1 MSRITFIIAM
11 ALAIGLSV
19 PLQATPHPWAHL
31 SLPQQAE
38 AIKEA
43 IDKLQAKDHD
53 EIIDLAGLLHQ
64 IGQKLEDHSIMAEA
78 IRQQAWA
85 YGKKQDLTKSARYY
99 FELEQLYRQLNN
111 NGGLGKAYFNIG
123 KLFARAHEY
132 DEALRYY
139 ALAKDHYAAA
149 GLDDK
154 VSMALYQMGWC
165 HLDKQQPDVATGLLK
180 EALKTCSEQNKKQ
193 KSEIYNLL
201 GWTAKDMG
209 DHHTARHYYRQSLQ
223 PLDDS
228 DKWAKKRAIAMNN
241 IGESFL
247 LEGHHDS
254 AAIYLQKALE
264 MKAILKDPEFSL
276 STMVSLAEMDYQR
289 GLYIKAV
296 ARLEAGLKDVDPT
309 NLSNQINEA
318 LALLT
323 TIAQDQKVNISFPGT
338 LLQLGMQQQRQQF
351 LALQKLKGELD
362 KFSIKA
368 GQDLYT
374 HEMESQKL
382 EASLVSQRHQK
393 YRWSTASAFLLCVAL
408 IGFIYARIQKKYK
421 TRAEKDKKEFVNEQ
435 MKNYD
440 QRILQMLIVKAEYE
454 EIKSK
459 LKRDFGLG
467 DVDFPGQADG

>member
-1 MSRITFIIAM
+1 MSRISLIIAM
-11 ALAIGLSV
+11 ALAIGLST
-19 PLQATPHPWAHL
+19 PLKATPHPWAHL
-31 SLPQQAE
+31 SLSQQAE
-38 AIKEA
+38 AIQDA
-43 IDKLQAKDHD
+43 INKLQAKDHD
-53 EIIDLAGLLHQ
+53 EIIDLAGLLYQ
-64 IGQKLEDHSIMAEA
+64 IGQTLEVDSIIAEA

-99 FELEQLYRQLNN
+99 FELEQLYRQLNDK
-111 NGGLGKAYFNIG
+111 GGLGKAYFNIG

-139 ALAKDHYAAA
+139 VLAKDHYAAA
-149 GLDDK
+149 SLDDK
-154 VSMALYQMGWC
+154 VSLALYQMSWS
-165 HLDKQQPDVATGLLK
+165 HLYKQQPDVATRLLK

-201 GWTAKDMG
+201 GWASKDMG
-209 DHHTARHYYRQSLQ
+209 EYDTARYYYRHSLL

-247 LEGHHDS
+247 LEGQYDS
-254 AAIYLQKALE
+254 AAIYLQKALD
-264 MKAILKDPEFSL
+264 MKAKLNDPEFSL
-276 STMVSLAEMDYQR
+276 STMVSLAEMDYRR
-289 GLYIKAV
+289 GQHIEAV
-296 ARLEAGLKDVDPT
+296 ARLEQGLKAVGPA
-309 NLSNQINEA
+309 NLSQQINDA
-318 LALLT
+318 LKLLT
-323 TIAQDQKVNISFPGT
+323 TIAEEQKKNISLPST
-338 LLQLGMQQQRQQF
+338 LLQLGMQHQRQQF
-351 LALQKLKGELD
+351 LALKKLKGDLD

-368 GQDLYT
+368 GKDLYT
-374 HEMESQKL
+374 HEMESRQL
-382 EASLVSQRHQK
+382 AASLVSQRHQK
-393 YRWSTASAFLLCVAL
+393 YQWSTASIFLLCIAL
-408 IGFIYARIQKKYK
+408 FGFIYARIQKKHK

-467 DVDFPGQADG
+467 DADFPGQTDG